1 MPRDASKRSALRVA
15 LVCGVVSTALLYL
28 NATRVDVGSLVD
40 PGVPYAP
47 AYRHPTNGLQALYD
61 WHDGQAYAALA
72 MDPSLSHADD
82 WLGGAPEMAYRAVRP
97 VVWGLAWVGSLGQ
110 PGLVQWSLAAET
122 IIGVALLGFAAAR
135 LATRYGR
142 DPNHTVAVL
151 AVPGMLV
158 VLMNPGLTDA
168 LGTALALL
176 GMGCWLDGRRRC
188 ALVLFT
194 LAVLTREMLFLVPL
208 ALILDDLW
216 DHRSIRR
223 VLALVVPAVVY
234 LGWVAVVRWRVGA
247 LPTGVHG
254 VMGWPF
260 VGLVSV
266 ISKGWSSGGLV
277 AALFV
282 AILLVGGMVRRP
294 PRVVALV
301 IGLSALLAICSGHL
315 VWQRWQDG
323 FSRTLLPAEVLALV
337 FLLPVSRSEEDR
349 DRVAVRLAT

>member
-15 LVCGVVSTALLYL
+15 LICGVVASALLYV
-28 NATRVDVGSLVD
+28 NATKVDVSRLVD

-97 VVWGLAWVGSLGQ
+97 VVWGLAWAGSLGQ

-122 IIGVALLGFAAAR
+122 IIGVALLGYAAAR

-168 LGTALALL
+168 LGTAFALL
-176 GMGCWLDGRRRC
+176 GMGRWLDGRRRS

-194 LAVLTREMLFLVPL
+194 LAVLTRETLFLVPL

-216 DHRSIRR
+216 EHRSVRR
-223 VLALVVPAVVY
+223 VLPLAVPGVVY
-234 LGWVAVVRWRVGA
+234 LGWVAVVRLRVGA

-254 VMGWPF
+254 VMAWPF
-260 VGLVSV
+260 VGLASV
-266 ISKGWSSGGLV
+266 ISKGWSSGGIIAALLV
-277 AALFV
+277 AV
-282 AILLVGGMVRRP
+282 LLIGGTIRRP
-294 PRVVALV
+294 PRVVVVV
-301 IGLSALLAICSGHL
+301 IVLSAVLAVCSGHL

-337 FLLPVSRSEEDR
+337 FLLPRSRPEEVPQP
-349 DRVAVRLAT
+349 VAVPPVP